1 MLRAFRYEL
10 NPNKTQK
17 EQIKQTCG
25 CCRLVYNYML
35 DVKKTAYEVDKINL
49 SKYDLINLLP
59 NLKKDSK
66 YSFLKDV
73 SSKALQQSIIN
84 LGTAYNNFFR
94 KKNSTGFP
102 KFKKKG
108 VRDSFRIPEA
118 CKIDYNTWKVKIAK
132 IGEVK
137 IFKGRNKP
145 VAGNI
150 KSYTIS
156 HTGRTDRYYISILFE
171 VPDKPKL
178 NNNKSVGIDLG
189 VKNFAILSDGRVFE
203 SQKYFKSNLKKLRIL
218 QRTADRRYNNKVS
231 TENQSNNWKKAVK
244 QLAKLHEHIA
254 FQRKD
259 FLNKVS
265 TEIARNYSTVC
276 VETLNVKKM
285 LMKSNRK
292 LSQLIS
298 DCGWSMFI
306 TMLGYKCDNL
316 IKIDK
321 YFASSQTCSNCNYV
335 EKKVKD
341 LSVRSW
347 ICPNC
352 NTEHDRDKNA
362 AKNILREGLSLCGPK
377 VSNNTML
384 VPGAPLVN

>member
-1 MLRAFRYEL
+1 MLRSFRYEL

-17 EQIKQTCG
+17 ELIKQTCG

-35 DVKKTAYEVDKINL
+35 DMKITAYEENKINL
-49 SKYDLINLLP
+49 STFDLINLLP
-59 NLKKDSK
+59 DLKNNQ
-66 YSFLKDV
+66 YSFLKDAP
-73 SSKALQQSIIN
+73 SKALQQSIIN

-94 KKNSTGFP
+94 KKNGTGFP

-108 VRDSFRIPEA
+108 VRDSFRIPVA
-118 CKIDYNTWKVKIAK
+118 CKIDYDTWKVKIAK

-137 IFKGRNKP
+137 IFKGRNKQIK
-145 VAGNI
+145 GNI
-150 KSYTIS
+150 KSYTVS

-203 SQKYFKSNLKKLRIL
+203 SQKYLKSNLNKLKIL
-218 QRTADRRYNNKVS
+218 QETASRRYNSKVP

-276 VETLNVKKM
+276 VETLDVKKM
-285 LMKSNRK
+285 LMKSNHQ

-306 TMLGYKCDNL
+306 KMLEYKCDNL
-316 IKIDK
+316 IKVDK
-321 YFASSQTCSNCNYV
+321 YFASSQTCSNCGHKEN
-335 EKKVKD
+335 KVQD

-347 ICPNC
+347 TCPNC

-362 AKNILREGLSLCGPK
+362 AKNILREGLSLCGQ

-384 VPGAPLVN
+384 VPGSSLVN

>member
-1 MLRAFRYEL
+1 
-10 NPNKTQK
+10 
-17 EQIKQTCG
+17 
-25 CCRLVYNYML
+25 ML
-35 DVKKTAYEVDKINL
+35 DVKKTAYEEDKINL
-49 SKYDLINLLP
+49 STFNLIKLIT
-59 NLKKDSK
+59 NLKKDDK

-73 SSKALQQSIIN
+73 SINALQQSIIN
-84 LGTAYNNFFR
+84 LGTAYTNFFR

-108 VRDSFRIPEA
+108 VRDSFRIPKA

-137 IFKGRNKP
+137 IFKGRNKQI
-145 VAGNI
+145 AGKI
-150 KSYTIS
+150 KSYTVS
-156 HTGRTDRYYISILFE
+156 HTRRTDRYFISILFE

-189 VKNFAILSDGRVFE
+189 VKNFAILSDGEVFE
-203 SQKYFKSNLKKLRIL
+203 NQKYLKSNLKKLRIL
-218 QRTADRRYNNKVS
+218 QRTVSRRHKNNVS
-231 TENQSNNWKKAVK
+231 TEKQSNNWKKAVK

-276 VETLNVKKM
+276 VETLDVNKM
-285 LMKSNRK
+285 LMKSNHQ

-306 TMLGYKCDNL
+306 TMLEYKCDTL
-316 IKIDK
+316 IKVDK
-321 YFASSQTCSNCNYV
+321 YFASSQTCSNCGHV
-335 EKKVKD
+335 ESKVKD

-352 NTEHDRDKNA
+352 NTVHNRDINA
-362 AKNILREGLSLCGPK
+362 AKNILREGLSLCGHK
-377 VSNNTML
+377 VSNCTML
-384 VPGAPLVN
+384 VPGT